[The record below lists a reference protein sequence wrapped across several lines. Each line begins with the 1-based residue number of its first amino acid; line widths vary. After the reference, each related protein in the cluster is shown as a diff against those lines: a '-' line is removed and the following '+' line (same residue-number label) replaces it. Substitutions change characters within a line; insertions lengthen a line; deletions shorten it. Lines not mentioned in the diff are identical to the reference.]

1 MEEIL
6 FGWVQDINNPLDLRV
21 LGLKENIECKNNAL
35 KDKKLDLVTA
45 LALLNPDTYSKDLTY
60 FRKAIFGVS
69 KDYLKNFSSEN
80 LDKEFKSYLQSV
92 ISDEIIRDYYNKN
105 DNHTISV
112 SMSGDIFSCEYI
124 RCNHNLKY

>member
-1 MEEIL
+1 M
-6 FGWVQDINNPLDLRV
+6 
-21 LGLKENIECKNNAL
+21 
-35 KDKKLDLVTA
+35 
-45 LALLNPDTYSKDLTY
+45 NPDTYSKDLTY
-60 FRKAIFGVS
+60 FRKAIFGAS

-92 ISDEIIRDYYNKN
+92 ISDEIIRDYYNKK